1 MASSYIQSSP
11 FQVFPAGVCG
21 GDQPEGELEE
31 DWCVPAAQEDER
43 SGGGRGTGEA
53 LKVKSL
59 IGNKFNRCRSSL
71 ANLSKVGDEELL
83 LLPLQITENL
93 FLRQLSSKLDTI
105 SGLTPSNC

>member
-1 MASSYIQSSP
+1 M
-11 FQVFPAGVCG
+11 FPAGVCG

-43 SGGGRGTGEA
+43 SGGGRATGEA

-59 IGNKFNRCRSSL
+59 IGNKFNRFRSSL
-71 ANLSKVGDEELL
+71 ANLSKVGEEELP
-83 LLPLQITENL
+83 LLPLQIIDNL

>member
-1 MASSYIQSSP
+1 MASSYRVYLSEN
-11 FQVFPAGVCG
+11 FPTDICG
-21 GDQPEGELEE
+21 GDQPEGELEK